1 MELANQPNRT
11 LYFDILRIL
20 ATFAVI
26 FLHSA
31 CASWDMD
38 NFNFDWNVQN
48 IYDSAVRWCV
58 PVFVMISGA
67 LFLNPKKQISIKKI
81 YTKNIVRIITAFLFW
96 SPIYALFI
104 IFINGQINLNG
115 LIAELLRGPFHFW
128 FLFMI
133 VGVYISIPIL
143 RQIAQNKTATEYF
156 LIMAFVFTFIL
167 PLLILTLSKF
177 FPFIISKSEAI
188 TSLISYYDDNFNLKL
203 FAGYSGYFLLGHYLN
218 TNTFKR
224 TNLIYAIGIVSFS
237 IIVIGSI
244 ISYYIYG
251 SLITTL
257 YGYITPFV
265 LFEAIVV
272 FLFIKNLTNR
282 IKFSAKAIN
291 MITKI
296 SNMCFG
302 IYLVH
307 ILVLWT
313 LSYFGLQTTSF
324 NIIISV
330 PFISI
335 LVFVISLLIS
345 NCLYKIPFCRKYMM

>member
-67 LFLNPKKQISIKKI
+67 LFLNPEKQISIKKL
-81 YTKNIVRIITAFLFW
+81 YSKNIVRIITAFFLW
-96 SPIYALFI
+96 STIYAIYVFFIRGQLDLNELIAI
-104 IFINGQINLNG
+104 IFY
-115 LIAELLRGPFHFW
+115 GPFHFW

-143 RQIAQNKTATEYF
+143 RQIAQNKTATKYF
-156 LIMAFVFTFIL
+156 LIMAFIFTFIL

-177 FPFIISKSEAI
+177 LPFIISKSEAI
-188 TSLISYYDDNFNLKL
+188 TSLIYYYDDKFNLEL
-203 FAGYSGYFLLGHYLN
+203 FAGYSGYFLLGYYLN
-218 TNTFKR
+218 TNNFKR
-224 TNLIYAIGIVSFS
+224 TNLIYAIGIVSFV

-257 YGYITPFV
+257 FGYLTPFV
-265 LFEAIVV
+265 LFEAIAV
-272 FLFIKNLTNR
+272 FLFFKNLTPK

-313 LSYFGLQTTSF
+313 LSYFGLSTNKF
-324 NIIISV
+324 NTLISV
-330 PFISI
+330 PVISI
-335 LVFVISLLIS
+335 LVFIISLLIS
-345 NCLYKIPFCRKYMM
+345 SCLHKIPFCRKYMM

>member
-58 PVFVMISGA
+58 PIFVMISGA
-67 LFLNPKKQISIKKI
+67 LFLNPEKQISIKKL
-81 YTKNIVRIITAFLFW
+81 YTKNIVRIIAAFFLW
-96 SPIYALFI
+96 STIYSAYNY
-104 IFINGQINLNG
+104 FINNDHNLIGFALN
-115 LIAELLRGPFHFW
+115 IFYGPFHFW

-143 RQIAQNKTATEYF
+143 RQIAQNKTATKYL
-156 LIMAFVFTFIL
+156 LIMALVFTFIL
-167 PLLILTLSKF
+167 PLFLLIISKF
-177 FPFIISKSEAI
+177 LPFIISNSEAI
-188 TSLISYYDDNFNLKL
+188 TSLLYYYDDKFNLKL
-203 FAGYSGYFLLGHYLN
+203 FAGYSGYFLLGYYLN
-218 TNTFKR
+218 TNNFKR
-224 TNLIYAIGIVSFS
+224 TNLIYAIGIVSFV

-257 YGYITPFV
+257 YGYLTPFV
-265 LFEAIVV
+265 LFEAIAV
-272 FLFIKNLTNR
+272 FLFIKNLTPK

-296 SNMCFG
+296 SNLCFG

-313 LSYFGLQTTSF
+313 LSYFGLSTNKF
-324 NIIISV
+324 NTLISV
-330 PFISI
+330 PVISI
-335 LVFVISLLIS
+335 LIFIISLLIS
-345 NCLYKIPFCRKYMM
+345 SCLHKIPFCRKYMM